1 MIDRRAF
8 LLVGFGG
15 LLARPR
21 LVAAQR
27 PAKTP
32 RIGLLT
38 WEACLSAESAFGQ
51 GLRDL
56 GYQWGETIE
65 VVCQS
70 GDGDYGQLAAAA
82 GELAAQNVDVIAA
95 LTHITAY
102 AARRATG
109 TIPIV
114 MIASGDPVRTG
125 LVASLGRPGGN
136 VTG

>member
-15 LLARPR
+15 L

-38 WEACLSAESAFGQ
+38 WEGCLSADSAFGQ

-56 GYQWGETIE
+56 GYRWGETLS
-65 VVCQS
+65 V
-70 GDGDYGQLAAAA
+70 
-82 GELAAQNVDVIAA
+82 
-95 LTHITAY
+95 
-102 AARRATG
+102 
-109 TIPIV
+109 
-114 MIASGDPVRTG
+114 
-125 LVASLGRPGGN
+125 
-136 VTG
+136 